1 MKLFCNGEDMKN
13 MSKLN
18 WLFLGLKL
26 VLFITIYSSCS
37 GSEIEK
43 VLKDEKAAEEEEELV
58 RPESKVW
65 EADVLERHLKEV
77 SKNELSFVNLPDE
90 ECPIEGEIVCGASVD
105 KAPYGFMGKVKEIIS
120 EGDETHILLEDVPLV
135 ELIGTGSDAYDV
147 DLKESFLGVYND
159 EASFLSILSKIGHC
173 KYRRSI

>member
-18 WLFLGLKL
+18 GLLGVLKL

-43 VLKDEKAAEEEEELV
+43 VLKDEKVKEELV
-58 RPESKVW
+58 QPESKVW
-65 EADVLERHLKEV
+65 ETDILERHLKEV

-90 ECPIEGEIVCGASVD
+90 ECPIEGEIVCGASVGE
-105 KAPYGFMGKVKEIIS
+105 APYGFMGKVKEIIS
-120 EGDETHILLEDVPLV
+120 EGDETHIL
-135 ELIGTGSDAYDV
+135 IGGCSFGRAYR
-147 DLKESFLGVYND
+147 N
-159 EASFLSILSKIGHC
+159 
-173 KYRRSI
+173 R

>member
-1 MKLFCNGEDMKN
+1 

-43 VLKDEKAAEEEEELV
+43 VLKDEKAAAEEEEEELV

-77 SKNELSFVNLPDE
+77 SKMS
-90 ECPIEGEIVCGASVD
+90 S
-105 KAPYGFMGKVKEIIS
+105 
-120 EGDETHILLEDVPLV
+120 LL
-135 ELIGTGSDAYDV
+135 LIFQMMNV
-147 DLKESFLGVYND
+147 
-159 EASFLSILSKIGHC
+159 
-173 KYRRSI
+173 R